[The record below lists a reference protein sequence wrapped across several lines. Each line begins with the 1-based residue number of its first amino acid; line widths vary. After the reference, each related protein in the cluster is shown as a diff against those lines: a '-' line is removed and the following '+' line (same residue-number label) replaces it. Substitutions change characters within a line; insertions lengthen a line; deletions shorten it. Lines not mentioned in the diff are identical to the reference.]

1 MRSHMDALQTMTPVA
16 LRRFLGD
23 LHSVAKQ
30 ASLDVALRSDF
41 GGFGV
46 DFWRLWEAKID
57 AKIDFGRFFCDAFF
71 DRVSASILHGF
82 SEARNLQKSLF
93 FLRKINDFH
102 EIDVF
107 GKVSKNRSSWL
118 RFRKPKR

>member
-1 MRSHMDALQTMTPVA
+1 MDGWSRPNHMPSHMDALQTPRPVES
-16 LRRFLGD
+16 RRFLGKSQ
-23 LHSVAKQ
+23 SVAKQ

-82 SEARNLQKSLF
+82 SEARNL
-93 FLRKINDFH
+93 
-102 EIDVF
+102 
-107 GKVSKNRSSWL
+107 KNHCFS
-118 RFRKPKR
+118 